1 MSIES
6 VILSK
11 VKESPFDTRELSEKL
26 KIDYNKLIQ
35 AMKSLEYNNVLEC
48 KIKVSNEIVLTESGK
63 KCLTAGTPESR
74 MFYAIPENGIKKSEL
89 MKQFGREGQPTF
101 GQCMKCGWIRSEK
114 IETKEQEKEKEKQP
128 QQKGK
133 KKKKQRP
140 DLMLFRKVE
149 EINDLVLEDLKII
162 HDRMSE
168 KLNKKTLDILK
179 RRKLITTIQTKSF
192 VVSKGPEYEKYTTTQ
207 KIEYQ
212 TCLKKGMLQKNNWK
226 SHTFKKYNF
235 KSLGVPTQGGSLQP
249 ILKVRSEMR
258 KAFLE
263 MGFEEM
269 KTNRYV
275 ESSFWNFDA
284 LFQPQQHPARDAHD
298 TFFMKNPK
306 KAKQIPEELMKKV
319 KTTHEI
325 GGYGSIGWRYKWSE
339 DESRKNLLRTHTT
352 AVSSRTL
359 REISKEPFRPRR
371 FFSIDRVFRN
381 ETLDATHLAE
391 FHQVEGFI
399 IDKNLSLGDLIG
411 VISEFFGK
419 LGMEKFKFKAAYN
432 PYTEP
437 SMEIFAFHNGLNKW
451 IEIGNSGIFRPEM
464 LQPLFSGTRFNDY
477 QEDVNL
483 SVIAWGLSVERPTM
497 IQYQIQDIRNLVGHT
512 VDLQMVK
519 KGPICRLGFP
529 RKVIKEKKKEEEIKK
544 EKN

>member
-1 MSIES
+1 MSLES

-11 VKESPFDTRELSEKL
+11 VKESPFDTRELSKKL

-35 AMKSLEYNNVLEC
+35 AMKSLEYNKVLEC
-48 KIKVSNEIVLTESGK
+48 KIQVLNEIVLTESGK

-74 MFYAIPENGIKKSEL
+74 MFHAIPENGIKKSEL

-114 IETKEQEKEKEKQP
+114 IETKEQEKEKQP

-149 EINDLVLEDLKII
+149 EINDRVLEDLKII
-162 HDRMSE
+162 HDKMSE

-192 VVSKGPEYEKYTTTQ
+192 VVSQGPEYEKYTTTQ

-212 TCLKKGMLQKNNWK
+212 TCLKKGMLQKDNWK

-298 TFFMKNPK
+298 TFFMSNPK

-319 KTTHEI
+319 KTTHET

-339 DESRKNLLRTHTT
+339 EESRKNLLRTHTT

-359 REISKEPFRPRR
+359 REISKEPFKPRR

-399 IDKNLSLGDLIG
+399 VDKNLSLGDLIG
-411 VISEFFGK
+411 VISEFFTK
-419 LGMEKFKFKAAYN
+419 LGMEKLKFKAAYN

-464 LQPLFSGTRFNDY
+464 IQPLFSGTRFNDY
-477 QEDVNL
+477 KEDVNL

-497 IQYQIQDIRNLVGHT
+497 IQYQNKDIRNLVGHT
-512 VDLQMVK
+512 VDLQVVK

-529 RKVIKEKKKEEEIKK
+529 RKVIKEKKMEEEIKK